1 MLFVGAFW
9 RDDGVIIVMMG
20 PCGCGK
26 TTVGSAL
33 AARLGGAFM
42 EGDSYHPEENRTKM
56 SAGEPLTDDDRWP
69 WLDLIS
75 SELQTHREAGT
86 TVVLAC
92 SALKRTYRD
101 RLRRADPGML
111 FVLLEGPKALLLERL
126 TSRRDHFMP
135 PALLDSQLEALEA
148 PGSDESAFTVDV
160 ALTPAQMVDQIVAQA
175 AAVQG

>member
-1 MLFVGAFW
+1 M
-9 RDDGVIIVMMG
+9 IIVTMG

-33 AARLGGAFM
+33 ASRLGGVFL
-42 EGDSYHPEENRTKM
+42 EGDTYHPEENRAKM

-75 SELQTHREAGT
+75 RELQAHREAGS

-101 RLRRADPGML
+101 RLRRADPHML
-111 FVLLEGPKALLLERL
+111 FVLLEGPKDLLRERL
-126 TSRRDHFMP
+126 ITRQDHFMP

-148 PGSDESAFTVDV
+148 PASDETAFTVDA
-160 ALTPAQMVDQIVAQA
+160 ALSPTQMVDQIVAQTA
-175 AAVQG
+175 TVQP